1 MRPVGTDTE
10 AFAVAVG
17 RVRSAAVRPE
27 FTVDEGPAPQRL
39 APHAIALNAE
49 LAAADD
55 DAVSGRFV
63 LLHDPDGVDEWD
75 GDFRAVVFVKSP
87 IEDDLISDPM
97 IHEVGWSWV
106 TESLALSGARCEHL
120 GGTVTR
126 TAGQSF
132 GSMAERPAEG
142 YLEIRGSWTPIASDH
157 ASVEEEMDR
166 HVSAWLALLGLCA
179 GLPPLPMNVPDMGT
193 LRRRVRNEAR

>member
-1 MRPVGTDTE
+1 MRTVDTATE
-10 AFAVAVG
+10 GFAVAVG
-17 RVRSAAVRPE
+17 RVRAAAVRPE

-39 APHAIALNAE
+39 APHAVALNAE

-63 LLHDPDGVDEWD
+63 LLHDPDGVDEWG

-87 IEDDLISDPM
+87 IEEDLISDPM

-106 TESLALSGARCEHL
+106 TEALAMHGAVCDHL

-142 YLEIRGSWTPIASDH
+142 YLEIRGSWTPIASGDEP
-157 ASVEEEMDR
+157 VEQEMDR
-166 HVSAWLALLGLCA
+166 HVSAWLSLLGLCA
-179 GLPPLPMNVPDMGT
+179 GLPPLPANVPDMGT
-193 LRRRVRNEAR
+193 LRRRIRNEAR